1 MPRTTMIAAAALALA
16 VLPAAA
22 GEWPTRPVT
31 MVVPF
36 APGGGSDVVAR
47 ILVPRLSELLGQ
59 QVVRSRRAA
68 YRWIDA
74 IRKPG

>member
-47 ILVPRLSELLGQ
+47 ISC
-59 QVVRSRRAA
+59 RA
-68 YRWIDA
+68 
-74 IRKPG
+74 